1 MKIFEVVELSES
13 QELVDELIRLILKL
27 HTKFT
32 DPSSGAQT
40 DIGIGKLQTPKVDD
54 SVPKSVANFSGVERP
69 EDVSKITADAIGTAR
84 ENNDTVQIAQIAA
97 AGLAQLPKVGTP
109 QEKAQAAQTIVSTL
123 STSEKND
130 PVIKAA
136 IAPAMLQIKMAN
148 TDSADGEAGA
158 EEALR
163 QFVKDTYPEAIPSA
177 LRSRVPA
184 EKVPQMSAE
193 TIIKKAQELGMM
205 SAFADPAMAVK
216 LINQEV
222 AKISKVENPSA
233 PEKITAPEL
242 PTTEPELPTTTS
254 ELPKPKPDLD
264 TSKTSQPNA
273 APTFTTKVVSGS
285 SKSKRVQIIDA
296 NGKVVA
302 TVKGTRNNIK
312 RLVRDKLKALG
323 AEV

>member
-1 MKIFEVVELSES
+1 MKILEVVELSES
-13 QELVDELIRLILKL
+13 QELVDELIKLILKL
-27 HTKFT
+27 HAKFT
-32 DPSSGAQT
+32 DPSSGTQT
-40 DIGIGKLQTPKVDD
+40 DIGKLQTPTINDN
-54 SVPKSVANFSGVERP
+54 VPKSIANFSGVKRP

-109 QEKAQAAQTIVSTL
+109 QEKSEAAKTIVSTL

-158 EEALR
+158 EEALK
-163 QFVKDTYPEAIPSA
+163 QFVKDTYPEAIPPA
-177 LRSRVPA
+177 LRSKIPA

-193 TIIKKAQELGMM
+193 AIIKKAQDLGMM

-222 AKISKVENPSA
+222 AKISKVEKPPA
-233 PEKITAPEL
+233 PKKITTPEL
-242 PTTEPELPTTTS
+242 PGQKPE
-254 ELPKPKPDLD
+254 LD
-264 TSKTSQPNA
+264 TSTNSQSNA
-273 APTFTTKVVSGS
+273 APTFTTKNVSGPS
-285 SKSKRVQIIDA
+285 RTKSVQIIDA

-302 TVKGTRNNIK
+302 TVRGNRNNIK
-312 RLVRDKLKALG
+312 RLVKAKLKALG

>member
-40 DIGIGKLQTPKVDD
+40 DIGKLQTPKVDD

-242 PTTEPELPTTTS
+242 PTTEPELP
-254 ELPKPKPDLD
+254 KPKPDLD